1 MGEVLGGRWRYRRTA
16 DLLVNHG
23 REEGDH
29 EIHGRHEKEK
39 GKEEM
44 SIIYKDES
52 YRIIGAC
59 FEVYK
64 EKGCGFL
71 EPVYQEC
78 LAIEFQLQTIPFE
91 GQAKLRLSYKG
102 RPLEKSYTPDFVCFD
117 KIIVELKAASQLID
131 AHRAQVHNYLKA
143 SGLKLGLLVN
153 FGHYPGLEHERIVR

>member
-1 MGEVLGGRWRYRRTA
+1 MEGRRHGE
-16 DLLVNHG
+16 
-23 REEGDH
+23 EEV
-29 EIHGRHEKEK
+29 K
-39 GKEEM
+39 
-44 SIIYKDES
+44 IIYKDES

-78 LAIEFQLQTIPFE
+78 LAIELELQAIPFE
-91 GQAKLRLSYKG
+91 DQAKLSLSYKG
-102 RPLEKSYTPDFVCFD
+102 RPLEKSYTPDFVCFG

-143 SGLKLGLLVN
+143 SGHKLGLLVN
-153 FGHYPGLEHERIVR
+153 FGHYPKLEYERIVR